1 MQREANGWWSA
12 ASPRAGTD
20 YAFALDGDAP
30 LPDPRSRW
38 QPNGVHG
45 FSRIIDDCDFAWED
59 AAWNAPPLSSAII
72 YELHVGTFS
81 QEGTFDAIIARL
93 GYLKDLGVTHIE
105 LMPTAEFSGDRG
117 WGYDGV
123 DLFAPHHI
131 YGGPGALKR
140 LVNACH
146 QHGLAVLIDVVFNHF
161 GPSGNY
167 LPRFGPYHTNRYRT
181 PWGKAVNFDDQGSA
195 EVRRFLC
202 DSALMWLREYHCD
215 GLRIDA
221 VHEIFDRSAIHF
233 LEQLSSEVRSLE
245 AHLGR
250 RLCLIA
256 ESDLNDPR
264 VVRATEVGGYG
275 IDAQWNDDFHHALHA
290 YITGERS
297 GYYLDF
303 GSLGDVATAL
313 RSAYVYDGRY
323 SRYRR
328 RNHGRTPAELSGHRF
343 VGFLQ
348 NHDQVGNRAKG
359 ERISMLVNLRMVKIA
374 SALVFVAPF
383 VPMLFQGEEWAAS
396 SPFLYFSGHPEPEL
410 GRAVSEG
417 RKREFVAFGWP
428 EDEVPDPQALETYL
442 RSKLNWDELT
452 ESPHG
457 EMLDWYRRLIRL
469 RKELPELSDGRR
481 GRGEVAFSE
490 VDRWL
495 VYERGSI
502 LTVCN
507 FSQATR
513 EIPCHY
519 SAPPVMVL
527 ASDTNVEFSH
537 QFLRLPAE
545 TVAIFKR
552 S

>member
-1 MQREANGWWSA
+1 MA
-12 ASPRAGTD
+12 AERCTWF
-20 YAFALDGDAP
+20 FADHRRLR
-30 LPDPRSRW
+30 L
-38 QPNGVHG
+38 
-45 FSRIIDDCDFAWED
+45 C
-59 AAWNAPPLSSAII
+59 
-72 YELHVGTFS
+72 

-181 PWGKAVNFDDQGSA
+181 PWGKAVNFADQGSA

-313 RSAYVYDGRY
+313 SATKSWADSSGVKWPSVRWVSAEPRSGGQSREGRANIDARQFADGQNRF
-323 SRYRR
+323 SIGLCR
-328 RNHGRTPAELSGHRF
+328 AVCADALSG
-343 VGFLQ
+343 
-348 NHDQVGNRAKG
+348 
-359 ERISMLVNLRMVKIA
+359 
-374 SALVFVAPF
+374 
-383 VPMLFQGEEWAAS
+383 
-396 SPFLYFSGHPEPEL
+396 
-410 GRAVSEG
+410 
-417 RKREFVAFGWP
+417 
-428 EDEVPDPQALETYL
+428 
-442 RSKLNWDELT
+442 
-452 ESPHG
+452 
-457 EMLDWYRRLIRL
+457 
-469 RKELPELSDGRR
+469 
-481 GRGEVAFSE
+481 
-490 VDRWL
+490 
-495 VYERGSI
+495 
-502 LTVCN
+502 
-507 FSQATR
+507 
-513 EIPCHY
+513 
-519 SAPPVMVL
+519 
-527 ASDTNVEFSH
+527 
-537 QFLRLPAE
+537 
-545 TVAIFKR
+545 
-552 S
+552 